1 MKIGRLVLTA
11 VLFTVCPLTAGQWE
25 FDIESGIVLSGY
37 NDAAVP
43 GDAGTRFSFSEA
55 LSTDAVPFGR
65 FRISRVSGR
74 NTLSFLA
81 APLRLKAEGRF
92 DQSVLFRDT
101 VFPQNAPIRGD
112 YRFDSYRLT
121 WRYEVFRGDRLDA
134 GLGLTA
140 KIRDAEIGL
149 SSAGLSETKS
159 NVGFVPILNFRFCW
173 KPAGV
178 LHLLLEGDALAAP
191 QGRAEDVFA
200 GMLLAVHPK
209 LKVKAGYRILEG
221 GADNDEVYTFSL
233 FHYGSVGLVWTL

>member
-11 VLFTVCPLTAGQWE
+11 AFITVCPLTAGQWE
-25 FDIESGIVLSGY
+25 LDVESGIVISGY

-43 GDAGTRFSFSEA
+43 GDAGTRFSFSED
-55 LSTDAVPFGR
+55 LSTDAAPFAR
-65 FRISRVSGR
+65 FRISRVCGR
-74 NTLSFLA
+74 NTFSILA
-81 APLRLKAEGRF
+81 APLRLKADGRF
-92 DQSVLFRDT
+92 DQPVLFRDT
-101 VFPQNAPIRGD
+101 VFPEGAPVRGN

-121 WRYEVFRGDRLDA
+121 WRYEIFRGERLDA

-149 SSAGLSETKS
+149 SSGARSEIKS
-159 NVGFVPILNFRFCW
+159 NTGFVPILNFRLCW
-173 KPAGV
+173 KAAGPV
-178 LHLLLEGDALAAP
+178 DLLLEGDALAAP

-200 GMLLAVHPK
+200 GMLLAVHQK

-233 FHYGSVGLVWTL
+233 FHYGSVGLIWTL

>member
-1 MKIGRLVLTA
+1 MKKFGLFLTVL
-11 VLFTVCPLTAGQWE
+11 LFVSPLSGGQWE
-25 FDIESGIVLSGY
+25 LDVESGIVFSGY

-43 GDAGTRFSFSEA
+43 GDAGTRLSFSED
-55 LSTDAVPFGR
+55 LSTEAAPFAR
-65 FRISRVSGR
+65 VRISRISGR
-74 NTLSFLA
+74 NTLSLLA

-92 DQSVLFRDT
+92 DRPVLFRGT
-101 VFPQNAPIRGD
+101 EFPEDAQVRGN

-121 WRYEVFRGDRLDA
+121 WRYEVFRGDRLEA
-134 GLGLTA
+134 GLGVTA

-149 SSAGLSETKS
+149 SSGDRSATKS

-173 KPAGV
+173 KPAGPV
-178 LHLLLEGDALAAP
+178 HLLLEGDALAAP
-191 QGRAEDVFA
+191 QGRAEDVFT
-200 GMLLAVHPK
+200 GMLLTVHPK